1 MECAGMSMARALA
14 EIDRLLG
21 AATRVGGALATAA
34 AVHAGAATAAHGQ
47 PVFFVDDDA
56 PAGGDG
62 RSWGAAYRD
71 VQQALDEI
79 RATRPGLPVVV
90 KIAGGVYRP
99 DRGTR
104 DRGASFTP
112 TSGVVMIGGF
122 AGVGASDP
130 ELNDPSRFET
140 VLSGDLNG
148 DDGEGFVG
156 RDDNSSAV
164 VRVEEASH
172 ATFRGLTIRGGV
184 SGGVDARFF
193 RAGKTI
199 GFDRCRVVEN
209 DGSIFSAVMV
219 NGIVVLLDSRV
230 EGNRTLHGGGTV
242 MANEV
247 IALRSIVAG
256 NHGPAFGLASGTSVW
271 LEQCVVA
278 GSGWAA
284 VARGADGQ
292 ITVRNS
298 TLVAGEAGA
307 AGVPGRVFDGDLRV
321 RLEGSVVTGVHA
333 RPSLA
338 PGNLRSLSV
347 SRSCLNVDVNGLTS
361 AAVHLELGAGTLL
374 RDPMLVS
381 PGGADGLIETTLDND
396 YRLRAG
402 SPAIDFGD
410 VASLS
415 ADSGDLDGDGDRD
428 EPTPRDVMG
437 MPRLVD
443 DPGTMNQGVGVGGVL
458 DLGALEFLGV
468 SCRVDLDGSGVVGV
482 GDWLVFVTRW
492 LAREMSADFDR
503 SGVLDEGD
511 VFEYLAAYFAGCG

>member
-1 MECAGMSMARALA
+1 MSMARAMR

-21 AATRVGGALATAA
+21 AATRMGGALATAA
-34 AVHAGAATAAHGQ
+34 AVHAGAASVVHGQ
-47 PVFFVDDDA
+47 MVVHVDDDA
-56 PAGGDG
+56 AVGGDG
-62 RSWGAAYRD
+62 ATWSTAFAD
-71 VQQALDEI
+71 LQDALDAI
-79 RATRPGLPVVV
+79 ALARANPAVV

-104 DRGASFTP
+104 DRGASFMP
-112 TSGVVMIGGF
+112 TSGVVMVGGF

-130 ELNDPSRFET
+130 ELNDPARFET

-148 DDGEGFVG
+148 DDGEGFV
-156 RDDNSSAV
+156 RRVDNSYDV
-164 VRVEEASH
+164 VRIRSADNVVLR
-172 ATFRGLTIRGGV
+172 TVTIR
-184 SGGVDARFF
+184 
-193 RAGKTI
+193 AGQHAAINAQEGFDLRTI
-199 GFDRCRVVEN
+199 GIEQCQIVDHYVPFDEVIRVR
-209 DGSIFSAVMV
+209 GTL
-219 NGIVVLLDSRV
+219 VLLGSQV
-230 EGNRTLHGGGTV
+230 EKNLAVFGEGV
-242 MANEV
+242 VSASEV
-247 IALRSIVAG
+247 IAIRSIVAG
-256 NHGPAFGLASGTSVW
+256 NDGPAFGLASGTSVW

-278 GSGWAA
+278 GSGWASI
-284 VARGADGQ
+284 ARGNDAQ
-292 ITVRNS
+292 ITVRSS
-298 TLVAGEAGA
+298 TLISRGSSSGHACAFE
-307 AGVPGRVFDGDLRV
+307 GDLRV
-321 RLEGSVVTGVHA
+321 LIENSVMSGVSERA
-333 RPSLA
+333 SIA

-361 AAVHLELGAGTLL
+361 AAVSLELGTGTLL
-374 RDPMLVS
+374 LDPMLVS
-381 PGGADGLIETTLDND
+381 PGGADGLLETTSDND

-443 DPGTMNQGVGVGGVL
+443 DPGTMNQGVGAGGVL
-458 DLGALEFLGV
+458 DLGALEFQGV

-503 SGVLDEGD
+503 SGVLEEGD
-511 VFEYLAAYFAGCG
+511 VLGYLAAWFAGCQ